1 MAVDCAGDQNKYW
14 QYHDKI
20 FREQDNQGEDVIRF
34 SAVDLKK
41 WARNI
46 GLETKTFDECLD
58 SARHKEEVAVNKTAG
73 ERLGVRGTPT
83 FLINNRRVIGG
94 PRPYRVFKEG
104 D

>member
-1 MAVDCAGDQNKYW
+1 MGSERVNEAGLSLVGG
-14 QYHDKI
+14 
-20 FREQDNQGEDVIRF
+20 RRRDNQGEDVVRF
-34 SAVDLKK
+34 SAADLKK
-41 WARNI
+41 WAKNI

-58 SARHKEEVAVNKTAG
+58 SARHKDEVAVDKTAG

-94 PRPYRVFKEG
+94 PQPYRVFKEG